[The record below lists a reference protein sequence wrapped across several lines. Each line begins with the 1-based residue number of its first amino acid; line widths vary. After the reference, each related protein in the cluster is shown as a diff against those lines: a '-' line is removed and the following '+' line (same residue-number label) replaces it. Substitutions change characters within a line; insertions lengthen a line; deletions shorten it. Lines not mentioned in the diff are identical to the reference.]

1 MIMQKRKV
9 PAQINSSDDL
19 IKVCRELLTVDVNRK
34 NCIDPEKFA
43 NLLKKDDSAAI
54 RKILSR
60 IAGKQVERLG
70 NLVVPLQTVEVN
82 KVFGEDLLFRPSES
96 FVEKKL
102 KLDKKKNSTTSTST
116 DKTEIKTENS
126 IPESD

>member
-1 MIMQKRKV
+1 MGLKICT
-9 PAQINSSDDL
+9 DL
-19 IKVCRELLTVDVNRK
+19 MVVDSQGRTI
-34 NCIDPEKFA
+34 IDPEKFA

-102 KLDKKKNSTTSTST
+102 KLDKKKATTST

-126 IPESD
+126 NSETDNSENASGL